1 MRPLF
6 HALKPTPAATFLVS
20 ALFAISTFTPVTAAD
35 PIVRITPLPALTI
48 EGRPARAHTQGL
60 ESIGSDLLVTAR
72 RDDIQPKR
80 ALLLRLRSGSTTWDS
95 WDITVSQGAGT
106 PEALDHPGG
115 FQSDGTRLW
124 IPLAQSAR
132 HGHSRIRVYALDTLK
147 PGITPTPEIE
157 FPVDDHIGAI
167 AVSRDTGQV
176 LGASWDTECV
186 YVWDLSGRL
195 ERRLTVPELRAR
207 KLGMT
212 RSPESRSGLAVQ
224 DWKFVGPRLLASG
237 LHKESS
243 GVHPVPQSRLI
254 WFDSFLEPEV
264 HTTIISLP
272 RVGAVEPGHEGM
284 AVSGAEIL
292 FLPEDLGATN
302 RLLRVPLQ

>member
-1 MRPLF
+1 MK
-6 HALKPTPAATFLVS
+6 ALLLVC
-20 ALFAISTFTPVTAAD
+20 ALFAIGTFNPVCAAD
-35 PIVRITPLPALTI
+35 PAVRITPLPALTI

-72 RDDIQPKR
+72 RDDVQPKR
-80 ALLLRLRSGSTTWDS
+80 ALLLRLRSDATTWDS
-95 WDITVSQGAGT
+95 WDITVPQGAGT
-106 PEALDHPGG
+106 PDALDHPGG

-132 HGHSRIRVYALDTLK
+132 NGHSRIRVYALDALK
-147 PGITPTPEIE
+147 PGIAPKPEIE

-167 AVSRDTGQV
+167 AVSRDLGRAV
-176 LGASWDTECV
+176 GASWDTESV
-186 YVWDLSGRL
+186 YLWDLSGRL

-207 KLGMT
+207 KLGMART
-212 RSPESRSGLAVQ
+212 PEPRSGLAVQ

-237 LHKESS
+237 LHKEAS

-264 HTTIISLP
+264 HTTIRTLP

-284 AVSGAEIL
+284 AVSSPEIL

-302 RLLRVPLQ
+302 RLLRIPLH